1 MLKTSIYD
9 FYTKLRCLLTHEIIK
24 FNYRWEIRATRKKS
38 PLNLRNFL
46 FFHLGGEWPV
56 TFLVFF
62 RNYIYLAYAS
72 AYRSTKHNFVQKK
85 SNRVSKLIALIEP
98 AARSPR
104 TS

>member
-9 FYTKLRCLLTHEIIK
+9 FYTKLRYCLPMKLLNSIIVGK
-24 FNYRWEIRATRKKS
+24 FGQRGKNL
-38 PLNLRNFL
+38 PLNLINFL
-46 FFHLGGEWPV
+46 FFHLGGEWPA
-56 TFLVFF
+56 TFLVFLVI
-62 RNYIYLAYAS
+62 IYLAYVS
-72 AYRSTKHNFVQKK
+72 AYRSTKHNFAQKK